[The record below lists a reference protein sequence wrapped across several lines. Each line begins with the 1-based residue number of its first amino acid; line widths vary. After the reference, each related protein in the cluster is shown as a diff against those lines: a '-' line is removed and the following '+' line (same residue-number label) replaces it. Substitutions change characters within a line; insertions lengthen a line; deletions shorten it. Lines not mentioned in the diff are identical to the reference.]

1 MAPAEAKG
9 IEAKEDTEDKKD
21 PALPASLLA
30 SIGGPAQH
38 RIAGFVRGLP
48 VGAEVTVDLRA
59 GSTVH
64 CDGIDVVLF
73 KGRESHR
80 IQEDGTFEFD
90 ATIDEDAHYR
100 LDINANGAPDPNE
113 DDATA
118 TPHRV

>member
-1 MAPAEAKG
+1 MG
-9 IEAKEDTEDKKD
+9 
-21 PALPASLLA
+21 
-30 SIGGPAQH
+30 
-38 RIAGFVRGLP
+38 
-48 VGAEVTVDLRA
+48 VDLRA

-118 TPHRV
+118 TPHRVQTSFMHEKKVVEIAALGHVEADEVVEDYSLRAEIQVLKKDK